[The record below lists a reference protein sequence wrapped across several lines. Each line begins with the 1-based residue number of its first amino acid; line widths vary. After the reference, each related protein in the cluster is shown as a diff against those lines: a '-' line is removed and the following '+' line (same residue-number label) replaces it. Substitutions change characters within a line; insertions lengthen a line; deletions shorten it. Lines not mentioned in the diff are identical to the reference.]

1 MNYNLKDVLV
11 WAELNNEAAE
21 AIRSLKNI
29 PARLG
34 MLDVDLSSLS
44 ADQIRFEQ
52 DIAGQGYSLVSQ
64 AKNMNSNGKR
74 ADSRIR
80 ALLRRFHTDRAG
92 TPIKDLAVRARYDAL
107 MNIIKTDEGAPG
119 TGSRW
124 GIGRHRRFLGLRA
137 RAEVA
142 PEDLNQSEIDRI
154 GREMSADKRKGL
166 RKTVLF
172 LNSLMGLTNE
182 IPELREFLPAMH
194 LNPPAGSSW
203 ARRIDWIALPNSF
216 RATFDVAADACLAGG
231 EDIAERML
239 ARIEAGEDPEAIMAE
254 ADELGTS
261 IVNGVGKPTAAR
273 EQYRLAVTW
282 LVRAWENEGGDIETL
297 TDIQDLLNRHT
308 IEIAIK
314 DQIAR
319 SNSAIDLRDPFASET
334 LGTRLT
340 SLTTLAKRGL
350 EAPKVVAII
359 KFLRA
364 QHYDLPR
371 KKLGKAGNGE
381 ENLMEVDKIF
391 AMLRQRPALASSW
404 SNAPGCIADTAR
416 RDIEMAKLEGDK
428 ARELTALRK
437 FAGGVAY
444 GLQMS
449 RPMRTACLRN
459 ARIASLGD
467 AHSNLLR
474 TASGDKHFTFRFAPW
489 EIKNSRSVTV
499 DVVGTDAEILCEWI
513 EAWRPRM
520 IELQDLDERNIYL
533 FPGAALPKADE
544 GNPIILPRG
553 SYSPSAFLELW
564 LDASSILGVHITP
577 HRMRHVVA
585 LLILAV
591 RPGNYDFVSTVL
603 GNNEATA
610 RKHYGRD
617 DGQAAAREARA
628 ALLAE
633 HPDLFSQLNRRH
645 RP

>member
-1 MNYNLKDVLV
+1 
-11 WAELNNEAAE
+11 
-21 AIRSLKNI
+21 
-29 PARLG
+29 
-34 MLDVDLSSLS
+34 MLDADLSSLS
-44 ADQIRFEQ
+44 ADQIGFEQ
-52 DIAGQGYSLVSQ
+52 DIAGRGYSLVSQ

-80 ALLRRFHTDRAG
+80 ALLKRFYTDRAG

-107 MNIIKTDEGAPG
+107 MNIIQTNEGVPG

-137 RAEVA
+137 RAELA

-182 IPELREFLPAMH
+182 IPELREFLPAIQ

-203 ARRIDWIALPNSF
+203 ARRMDWIALPDPF
-216 RATFDVAADACLAGG
+216 RATFDAAADTCLAGG

-261 IVNGVGKPTAAR
+261 IANGVGKPTAAR

-319 SNSAIDLRDPFASET
+319 SDNAIDLRDPFASAT

-364 QHYDLPR
+364 QHYDFPR
-371 KKLGKAGNGE
+371 KKLGKTGNGE
-381 ENLMEVDKIF
+381 GNLMEVDRIF
-391 AMLRQRPALASSW
+391 AKLRQRPALASVW
-404 SNAPGCIADTAR
+404 SNAPRRIADTAR
-416 RDIEMAKLEGDK
+416 RDIEMAKLEGHK
-428 ARELTALRK
+428 GRELTGLRK
-437 FAGGVAY
+437 FAGSVAY

-499 DVVGTDAEILCEWI
+499 DIVGSA
-513 EAWRPRM
+513 
-520 IELQDLDERNIYL
+520 
-533 FPGAALPKADE
+533 
-544 GNPIILPRG
+544 PIFYVNG
-553 SYSPSAFLELW
+553 
-564 LDASSILGVHITP
+564 
-577 HRMRHVVA
+577 
-585 LLILAV
+585 
-591 RPGNYDFVSTVL
+591 
-603 GNNEATA
+603 
-610 RKHYGRD
+610 
-617 DGQAAAREARA
+617 
-628 ALLAE
+628 
-633 HPDLFSQLNRRH
+633 
-645 RP
+645 